1 MRIELFF
8 PYKKKINYMKNKEIR
23 LFQKKLLQWINSKD
37 SKNESNYRNFPWRQ
51 TDDHYKLLITEIL
64 LQKTNS
70 EKVAE
75 LYPIFFKNFPSIKD
89 INNARKEE
97 LIKILSSLGLQNEKA
112 KRLKII
118 SEELINNYNGIIP
131 SDKISLLKLKGVGNY
146 IANAVLCF
154 AFNKKFEIVD
164 TNIVRVYQR
173 IFNLK
178 SAKSRPR
185 TDKKIWEFAKFMLPD
200 KYYRLFNYALLDFGA
215 QICKAKNPDCNIC
228 FFNIYCQYF
237 SKFK

>member
-1 MRIELFF
+1 M
-8 PYKKKINYMKNKEIR
+8 NNKEIK
-23 LFQKKLLQWINSKD
+23 LFQEKIIQWIKSKD
-37 SKNESNYRNFPWRQ
+37 SKNEFNYRNFPWRE

-75 LYPIFFKNFPSIKD
+75 LFPIFFKTFPSLKHIYNTTK
-89 INNARKEE
+89 KE
-97 LIKILSSLGLQNEKA
+97 LVKILSPLGLQNEKA
-112 KRLKII
+112 ERIKKIAKEI
-118 SEELINNYNGIIP
+118 VKNFNGMVP
-131 SDKISLLKLKGVGNY
+131 NGKNSLLKLKGVGDY

-178 SAKSRPR
+178 SDKSRPR
-185 TDKKIWEFAKFMLPD
+185 TDKKVWVFASKMIPEKDF
-200 KYYRLFNYALLDFGA
+200 RIFNYALLDFA
-215 QICKAKNPDCNIC
+215 AKICKARNPLCKEC
-228 FFNIYCQYF
+228 FFDENCYF
-237 SKFK
+237 HLIE

>member
-1 MRIELFF
+1 M
-8 PYKKKINYMKNKEIR
+8 INFMKNSEIR
-23 LFQKKLLQWINSKD
+23 LFQKKLLNWINSKD
-37 SKNESNYRNFPWRQ
+37 SKNKSNYRNFPWRQ

-75 LYPIFFKNFPSIKD
+75 LYPIFFKKFPSIRD
-89 INNARKEE
+89 VNNAKKEE
-97 LIKILSSLGLQNEKA
+97 LIDILSSLGLQNEKA
-112 KRLKII
+112 ERLKII
-118 SEELINNYNGIIP
+118 CEDLIKNHKGIIP
-131 SDKISLLKLKGVGNY
+131 TDKISLLKLKGVGDY

-154 AFNKKFEIVD
+154 AFNKKIEIVD

-185 TDKKIWEFAKFMLPD
+185 SDKKVWDFANKMLPEEN
-200 KYYRLFNYALLDFGA
+200 YRMFNYALLDFGA
-215 QICKAKNPDCNIC
+215 KICRARQPRCLEC
-228 FFNIYCQYF
+228 FFNKKCMKLYN
-237 SKFK
+237 

>member
-1 MRIELFF
+1 
-8 PYKKKINYMKNKEIR
+8 MKNKEIG

-51 TDDHYKLLITEIL
+51 TEDHYKLLITEIL

-75 LYPIFFKNFPSIKD
+75 LYPIFFKRFPSIRTIK
-89 INNARKEE
+89 NAKKEE
-97 LIKILSSLGLQNEKA
+97 LIEILSKLGLQNEKA
-112 KRLKII
+112 DRLKMIGEEII
-118 SEELINNYNGIIP
+118 KNHKGIIP
-131 SDKISLLKLKGVGNY
+131 SDKISLLKLKGVGDY

-154 AFNKKFEIVD
+154 AFNKKFEILD
-164 TNIVRVYQR
+164 TNIVRIYQR

-185 TDKKIWEFAKFMLPD
+185 SDKKVWDFANKMLPEENF
-200 KYYRLFNYALLDFGA
+200 RIFNYALLDFGA
-215 QICKAKNPDCNIC
+215 KICKARNPLCKSCLFQDIC
-228 FFNIYCQYF
+228 LYNYEGE
-237 SKFK
+237 

>member
-1 MRIELFF
+1 
-8 PYKKKINYMKNKEIR
+8 MKNKEIG

-37 SKNESNYRNFPWRQ
+37 SNNESNYRNFPWRQ

-75 LYPIFFKNFPSIKD
+75 LYPIFFNNFPSIED
-89 INNARKEE
+89 INNAKKEE
-97 LIKILSSLGLQNEKA
+97 LIDILSSLGLQNEKA
-112 KRLKII
+112 ERLKMIG
-118 SEELINNYNGIIP
+118 EELIKNHKGIIP
-131 SDKISLLKLKGVGNY
+131 SDKISLLKLKGVGDY

-154 AFNKKFEIVD
+154 GFNKKFEIVD

-185 TDKKIWEFAKFMLPD
+185 TDKKVWEFAKFMLPD
-200 KYYRLFNYALLDFGA
+200 KNYQLYNFALLDFGA
-215 QICKAKNPDCNIC
+215 KICTARQPRCLEC
-228 FFNIYCQYF
+228 FFNKRCMKIF
-237 SKFK
+237 N